1 MLTEAERMIV
11 EEDLPLIPIFQYVQL
26 YLFDPHRVT
35 GFSSHPRME
44 QQIHRIDMLGDGLG
58 AEVPQVMRNGD
69 EREGGF
75 KLEIR

>member
-1 MLTEAERMIV
+1 
-11 EEDLPLIPIFQYVQL
+11 
-26 YLFDPHRVT
+26 
-35 GFSSHPRME
+35 ME

>member
-1 MLTEAERMIV
+1 MLTEAERIIV

-58 AEVPQVMRNGD
+58 AEVPQVMRKGD